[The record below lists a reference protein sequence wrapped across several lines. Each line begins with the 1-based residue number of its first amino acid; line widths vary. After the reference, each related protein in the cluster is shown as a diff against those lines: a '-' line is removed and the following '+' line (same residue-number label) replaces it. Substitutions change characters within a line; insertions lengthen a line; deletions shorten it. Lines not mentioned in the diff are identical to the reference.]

1 MCPRCGSAPR
11 SLPRIC
17 SRGTKQRN
25 EPLHSFRLTTFPF
38 NIYQCALTIY
48 GNLPVPDEINFVSD
62 DNDGFRVE
70 VTRLPEA
77 LEQGLGLPES
87 GRVGDAEDNEHTVAL
102 RPSLPT
108 SLLILARAKRLL
120 PTVSSFNAHLRLFWI
135 HVKEDQLSFPIL
147 KHDADT
153 RLRDGGPGGLIG
165 VDIVGGEEVVDQGGL
180 ANPTATHHHHPAK
193 KDKDVVQ
200 IATENWRNDHGF
212 KARKHRICFNSIW
225 HQLFGRRERIYNE
238 LT

>member
-1 MCPRCGSAPR
+1 MKKKEVHQKSVHVVVQPRAHFHVFAVVGR
-11 SLPRIC
+11 SNATSLF
-17 SRGTKQRN
+17 TVLDWQ
-25 EPLHSFRLTTFPF
+25 LFLLTFD
-38 NIYQCALTIY
+38 QCALTIY
-48 GNLPVPDEINFVSD
+48 GNLPVPDKINFVSD
-62 DNDGFRVE
+62 NYDGFRVE
-70 VTRLPEA
+70 VARLPEA

-102 RPSLPT
+102 WPSLPT

-193 KDKDVVQ
+193 K
-200 IATENWRNDHGF
+200 R
-212 KARKHRICFNSIW
+212 
-225 HQLFGRRERIYNE
+225 
-238 LT
+238 

>member
-1 MCPRCGSAPR
+1 M
-11 SLPRIC
+11 
-17 SRGTKQRN
+17 
-25 EPLHSFRLTTFPF
+25 TTFPF

-70 VTRLPEA
+70 VTGLPEA

-102 RPSLPT
+102 WPALPT

-165 VDIVGGEEVVDQGGL
+165 VDIVRGEEVVDQGGL

-193 KDKDVVQ
+193 KDVVQ
-200 IATENWRNDHGF
+200 IASENWRNDHGF